1 MNENLDI
8 FIFTH
13 RDFEKKPTNPCYK
26 IVSIE
31 DIEIKSNLEHIVC
44 DKSKENIFEKEH
56 GYSELARIHYIWKN
70 YPLKDYVGTA
80 HYRRYFDF
88 YNDIPNMN
96 EIFKEHDAI
105 LPIFDLGWPSVY
117 GNYMCCHSKKDIV
130 TIMEIIARYYPEF
143 FEAAMDT
150 MVFNKFYPCNL
161 FILKKETFNEWCEF
175 VFGVLDKFDKIR
187 GFDSD
192 NDIKKHVI
200 ENKEKY
206 ITCETGQNAS
216 IDYQA
221 RIEAFLS
228 ERLSTIFFTKRIKNP
243 LMIKMAL
250 TEVHDEYERQYY
262 NYREDLK

>member
-96 EIFKEHDAI
+96 EIFTYHDAI
-105 LPIFDLGWPSVY
+105 LPNFSLGWNNIY
-117 GNYMCCHSKKDIV
+117 QNYVCCHSRKDI
-130 TIMEIIARYYPEF
+130 TLILDIICKYYPEYF
-143 FEAAMDT
+143 DSAIET
-150 MVFNKFYPCNL
+150 MAYDKFYPCNI
-161 FILKKETFNEWCEF
+161 FVLKKEMFNEWCEF
-175 VFGVLDKFDKIR
+175 MFGVLGKFDEIN
-187 GFDSD
+187 GFKTD
-192 NDIKKHVI
+192 NDILQHVI
-200 ENKEKY
+200 ENHVEYTDLKGWPNQKPE
-206 ITCETGQNAS
+206 
-216 IDYQA
+216 YQA

-228 ERLSTIFFTKRIKNP
+228 ERLSTIFFNKKVKNP
-243 LMIKMAL
+243 YMMNMFL
-250 TEVHDEYERQYY
+250 TEVHDEYEKEYY
-262 NYREDLK
+262 NYKEI